1 MPQLRRYSAQLWTF
15 SAGRFI
21 RRLPPRRSDEHLQNK
36 VRHQQQ
42 FLRRVRTDLNNSLT
56 NESEVRAFGNSYFE
70 VYDTFL
76 SPFVG
81 SRCGSWRLASTAAA
95 APKCGADYFGPRAHV
110 TGIDIQ
116 PACMAYAR
124 DGVEIII
131 GNQGSPEFWD
141 HIRATKEP
149 FDVVIDDGSHD
160 PQHQAT
166 TLKGILS
173 HINPGGVYLCED
185 IQGHPRSAR

>member
-1 MPQLRRYSAQLWTF
+1 
-15 SAGRFI
+15 
-21 RRLPPRRSDEHLQNK
+21 LQNK

-81 SRCGSWRLASTAAA
+81 KPVRILEIGVYSGGSLDMWR
-95 APKCGADYFGPRAHV
+95 DYFGPTAHV

-131 GNQGSPEFWD
+131 GDQGSPEFWE